1 MTGTLVSHGAATS
14 AGPQSALDPVVS
26 DGVAPPTDPGSIT
39 VPVLAAGRSAV
50 DVVGEPHAD
59 LDVTIDGPGVHL
71 FFKLVDRE
79 ANQVVDLQAESLRLG
94 GLLPL
99 TQRVGLDLVGVTY
112 ALPAGHHLD
121 LQISTSSAAHVSY
134 RGTAVV
140 HVSGTVRVPTI

>member
-1 MTGTLVSHGAATS
+1 MSHGAATS

-94 GLLPL
+94 GLAP
-99 TQRVGLDLVGVTY
+99 TRRVALDLVGVTY

-134 RGTAVV
+134 RGSAVV
-140 HVSGTVRVPTI
+140 HVSGTVQVPTL